1 MNLILCN
8 YSFRIIIEDN
18 GPGLPE
24 SELERVF
31 EPFVRIETS
40 RNRETGGTGL
50 GLSIARTILRAQGG
64 DVRLQNRGE
73 GGLRTIITL
82 AA

>member
-1 MNLILCN
+1 
-8 YSFRIIIEDN
+8 D
-18 GPGLPE
+18 
-24 SELERVF
+24 ELDRVF

-64 DVRLQNRGE
+64 DVRLMNHPA
-73 GGLRTIITL
+73 GGLRAIITL
-82 AA
+82 EA